1 MKKFV
6 LLFFV
11 FVSLIFADPEVVN
24 DVTQINPIR
33 VNRVVTPTTL
43 GDIQELIKNHSGP
56 ISIGGG
62 RFSMGGQIATENALF
77 IDTREFN
84 KILSFDPRT
93 KLITVESGITW
104 RKLQESIDPFDLSVQ
119 IKQTYSNFTIGG
131 SLSVNAHG
139 RYVGYGPMILSVR
152 SIKLVLSDGKLV
164 TASPKEN
171 PEIFFASVGGYGGIG
186 VIVEVTL
193 ELTENKKIK
202 RFVKKIPI
210 TEYKNFFFKNI
221 RNNPKAQFHNGDI
234 YPPAYENVNTITW
247 EETEE
252 AVTVNDR
259 IVPVKESYW
268 LENLIYFWLTEL
280 PYGKELR
287 EAVLDPLY
295 YRKDRVLW
303 RNYEAS
309 YDVQELEPPN
319 RRISTY
325 VLQEYFIPV
334 EKFDEFYPLMK
345 LILQKHDVNVVNISI
360 RHAKQDS
367 GSYLVWARTE
377 VFSFVIYYK
386 QRVYESAKRE
396 VGVWTRE
403 LIDAVISVGGTYY
416 LPYQLHATVTQF
428 HKAYPNANRFF
439 ALKRK
444 LDPKYKFRN
453 KLWDKYYF
461 HNEDDQKIRLTLD
474 SLKDYTRNEDQTF
487 LTLPEWYIVFSS
499 DEYANFLMHSR
510 PSAFPYFGS
519 IAQFWKMYGRV
530 IVKTWNDY
538 EFNWGYH
545 LMINVIGVSYSA
557 ELMLKSLYENTFGR
571 CTEWIAGTNGLTS
584 ETNVEAYM
592 QKVARDYTDFVRLR
606 PWYEY
611 PFYSKFKEFWTIR
624 DGDNTSFVR
633 RWERRFF
640 FSTEL
645 LVKALYGKLI
655 ALGTESVYAPETFE
669 VKAWVVENGKG
680 TIRSIPRYEAF
691 TKAVPEIVKKNVS
704 FVEIAGNRK
713 ILMTLIVPSEV
724 NLRDREEVLYEWN
737 ILTEPNQ
744 KRVAVVAPVS
754 RLHEILINSEKNGFK
769 VDHIFDY

>member
-6 LLFFV
+6 LLLFI

-33 VNRVVTPTTL
+33 VDRIVTPTTL
-43 GDIQELIKNHSGP
+43 GGIQELIKNHPGP

-84 KILSFDPRT
+84 KILSFDPKA

-152 SIKLVLSDGKLV
+152 SIKLVLSDGRLI

-171 PEIFFASVGGYGGIG
+171 SEIFFASVGGYGGIG

-210 TEYKNFFFKNI
+210 TEYKNFFLKNV
-221 RNNPKAQFHNGDI
+221 RDNPKAQFHNGDI
-234 YPPAYENVNTITW
+234 YPPTYENVNTITW

-252 AVTVNDR
+252 PVTVKDR

-287 EAVLDPLY
+287 EVILDPLY
-295 YRKDRVLW
+295 YRKNRVLW

-334 EKFDEFYPLMK
+334 EKFDEFYPMMRS
-345 LILQKHDVNVVNISI
+345 ILQKHDVNVVNISI

-367 GSYLVWARTE
+367 GSYLAWARTE

-403 LIDAVISVGGTYY
+403 LIDSVMSVGGTYY
-416 LPYQLHATVTQF
+416 LPYQLHATVSQF
-428 HKAYPNANRFF
+428 EKIYPNSDQFF
-439 ALKRK
+439 SLKRK
-444 LDPKYKFRN
+444 LDPNYKFRN

-461 HNEDDQKIRLTLD
+461 HDKEDKQIRLRLD
-474 SLKDYTRNEDQTF
+474 ALKDYSRNEDQTF

-499 DEYANFLMHSR
+499 EEYANFLKYHL
-510 PSAFPYFGS
+510 PSDFPYFSS
-519 IAQFWKMYGRV
+519 IIQFWKIYGKV
-530 IVKTWNDY
+530 VKKTWNSY

-545 LMINVIGVSYSA
+545 LMINVIGISYSS
-557 ELMLKSLYENTFGR
+557 ELFLKGLYENSVGR
-571 CTEWIAGTNGLTS
+571 LTESFLESEVPSLEMKVEEYIQKIAS
-584 ETNVEAYM
+584 
-592 QKVARDYTDFVRLR
+592 DYTDFVKLR

-611 PFYSKFKEFWTIR
+611 PFYSKLKEFWKIK
-624 DGDNTSFVR
+624 DGPNTSLIR
-633 RWERRFF
+633 RIERRIF
-640 FSTEL
+640 FSVEL
-645 LVKALYGKLI
+645 LIKAIYGKLI
-655 ALGTESVYAPETFE
+655 GLGTESVYEPETLE
-669 VKAWVVENGKG
+669 VKAWVKENGRSK
-680 TIRSIPRYEAF
+680 ILSIPRYQTF
-691 TKAVPEIVKKNVS
+691 TQTVPILVDKNIS
-704 FVEIAGNRK
+704 FVEIAGNRQ
-713 ILMTLIVPSEV
+713 ILLTLIVPKET
-724 NLRDREEVLYEWN
+724 NFWETETVLYEWE
-737 ILTEPNQ
+737 ILTEPSL
-744 KRVAVVAPVS
+744 KRVALIAPIQK
-754 RLHEILINSEKNGFK
+754 LHEILINANTNGYK
-769 VDHIFDY
+769 LDHIFDY

>member
-1 MKKFV
+1 
-6 LLFFV
+6 
-11 FVSLIFADPEVVN
+11 
-24 DVTQINPIR
+24 
-33 VNRVVTPTTL
+33 
-43 GDIQELIKNHSGP
+43 
-56 ISIGGG
+56 
-62 RFSMGGQIATENALF
+62 MGGQIATENALF

-84 KILSFDPRT
+84 KILSFDP
-93 KLITVESGITW
+93 KAKSITVESGITW

-152 SIKLVLSDGKLV
+152 YIKLVLSDGRLV
-164 TASPKEN
+164 IASPKEN

-202 RFVKKIPI
+202 RFVEKIPI
-210 TEYKNFFFKNI
+210 TEYKNFFLKNV
-221 RNNPKAQFHNGDI
+221 RNNSKAHFHNGDI

-252 AVTVNDR
+252 PLTVKDR

-287 EAVLDPLY
+287 EVILDPLY
-295 YRKDRVLW
+295 YRKNRVLW

-325 VLQEYFIPV
+325 ILQEYFVPV
-334 EKFDEFYPLMK
+334 EKFDEFYPLMRS
-345 LILQKHDVNVVNISI
+345 ILQKHDVNVVNISI

-367 GSYLVWARTE
+367 GSYLAWARTE

-403 LIDAVISVGGTYY
+403 LIDSVMSVGGTYY
-416 LPYQLHATVTQF
+416 LPYQLHATVSQF
-428 HKAYPNANRFF
+428 EKIYPNSDQFF
-439 ALKRK
+439 SLKRK
-444 LDPKYKFRN
+444 LDPNYKFRN

-461 HNEDDQKIRLTLD
+461 HDKEDKQIRLRLD
-474 SLKDYTRNEDQTF
+474 ALKDYSRNEDQTF

-499 DEYANFLMHSR
+499 EEYANFLKYHL
-510 PSAFPYFGS
+510 PSGFPYFSS
-519 IAQFWKMYGRV
+519 IIQFWKIYGKV
-530 IVKTWNDY
+530 VKKTWNSY

-545 LMINVIGVSYSA
+545 LMINVVGISYSS
-557 ELMLKSLYENTFGR
+557 ELFLKGLYENSVGR
-571 CTEWIAGTNGLTS
+571 FTESFLENAVPS
-584 ETNVEAYM
+584 PEMKVEGYI
-592 QKVARDYTDFVRLR
+592 QKTASDYTNFVKLR

-611 PFYSKFKEFWTIR
+611 PFYSKLKEFWKIE
-624 DGDNTSFVR
+624 DGPNTSLIR
-633 RWERRFF
+633 RIERRIF
-640 FSTEL
+640 FSVEL
-645 LVKALYGKLI
+645 LIKVIYGKLI
-655 ALGTESVYAPETFE
+655 GLGTESVYEPETLE
-669 VKAWVVENGKG
+669 VKAWVKENGKSK
-680 TIRSIPRYEAF
+680 ILSIPRYQTF
-691 TKAVPEIVKKNVS
+691 TQTVPILVNKNIS
-704 FVEIAGNRK
+704 FVEIAGNRQ
-713 ILMTLIVPSEV
+713 ILLTLIVSKET
-724 NLRDREEVLYEWN
+724 NFGETETVLYEWE
-737 ILTEPNQ
+737 ILTEPNF
-744 KRVAVVAPVS
+744 KRVALIVPIQK
-754 RLHEILINSEKNGFK
+754 LHEILINVNTNRYKL
-769 VDHIFDY
+769 DHIFDY

>member
-6 LLFFV
+6 LLLFV
-11 FVSLIFADPEVVN
+11 FVSLIFADPQVVN

-43 GDIQELIKNHSGP
+43 GDIQELIKNHPGP

-84 KILSFDPRT
+84 KILSFDPKT

-210 TEYKNFFFKNI
+210 TEYKNFFLKNI
-221 RNNPKAQFHNGDI
+221 RNNPKAHFHNGDI

-259 IVPVKESYW
+259 IVPIKESYW

-295 YRKDRVLW
+295 YRKDRILW

-345 LILQKHDVNVVNISI
+345 SILQKHDVNVVNISI

-367 GSYLVWARTE
+367 GSYLAWARTE

-416 LPYQLHATVTQF
+416 LPYQLHASVSQF
-428 HKAYPNANRFF
+428 EKAYPNSDQFF
-439 ALKRK
+439 LLKRK
-444 LDPKYKFRN
+444 LDPNYKFRN

-461 HNEDDQKIRLTLD
+461 HDKEDKNIRLRLD
-474 SLKDYTRNEDQTF
+474 ALKNYTRNEDQTF

-499 DEYANFLMHSR
+499 EEYANFLKYNL
-510 PSAFPYFGS
+510 PSDFPYFSS
-519 IAQFWKMYGRV
+519 IIQFWKIYGKV
-530 IVKTWNDY
+530 VKKTWNSY

-545 LMINVIGVSYSA
+545 LMINVIGVSYSS
-557 ELMLKSLYENTFGR
+557 ELFLKALYENSVGR
-571 CTEWIAGTNGLTS
+571 LTESFLENKAPSPEMKVEGYIQKIAS
-584 ETNVEAYM
+584 
-592 QKVARDYTDFVRLR
+592 DYTDFVKLR

-611 PFYSKFKEFWTIR
+611 PFYSKLKEFWKIK
-624 DGDNTSFVR
+624 DGPNTSLIR
-633 RWERRFF
+633 RIERRIF
-640 FSTEL
+640 FSVEL
-645 LVKALYGKLI
+645 LIKAVYGKLI
-655 ALGTESVYAPETFE
+655 GLGTESVYEPETLE
-669 VKAWVVENGKG
+669 LKAWIKENGKSK
-680 TIRSIPRYEAF
+680 ILSIPRYQTF
-691 TKAVPEIVKKNVS
+691 TQTVPKLVSKNIS
-704 FVEIAGNRK
+704 FVEIAGNRQ
-713 ILMTLIVPSEV
+713 ILLTLIVPKET
-724 NLRDREEVLYEWN
+724 NFWEPETVLYEWE
-737 ILTEPNQ
+737 ILTEPNF
-744 KRVAVVAPVS
+744 KRVALIANIQE
-754 RLHEILINSEKNGFK
+754 LHKILMNVNTNESKL
-769 VDHIFDY
+769 DHIFDY